1 MIAAG
6 IVIDAWFAAL
16 VVVHSRHRTL
26 RLVYVAL
33 SAAFVASG
41 GILVGIES
49 GFLSHPAWLDALRGA
64 YAIAHVLVPAFVFA
78 FAYGKDLPRGRSAT
92 IALGL
97 LLPIAAAVPPGASWT
112 ARLGYQL
119 NPYGLYLV
127 ACLVIAFLAAI
138 IIWLR
143 SPLLGAEGFWL
154 IAGTFALLDTGPIFA
169 YQLGFTGFP
178 DPGLS
183 SLGSPVAL
191 GVFAVALLH
200 ANPLPMGFPSR
211 RKRAWITS
219 IARGRIFVLDER
231 RPKYVEQL
239 VRREAAS
246 GRPVLVLERDR
257 PASPPGTGRVA
268 HARIEG
274 AGRAALRTWMTI
286 RENLAREEG
295 GAVVVKDLAAISA
308 LSGWSRT
315 VELVRQIEWSCH
327 RFRMTA
333 VFCTSRLKESER
345 NDLRRLQTH
354 WWVLPDPSDEV
365 AAILSHYLGSAAD
378 PLLDE
383 FAASHGLS
391 RHTLTLTHI
400 PALGAF
406 LQRKLGELTSTVA
419 DRQGAERLKGE
430 LTLVLHSLA
439 LFGNRGAAEIATG
452 RWPSRALPRRS
463 PAQLVTA
470 RDYWQ
475 GKAPEPP
482 AATPGPAVLPAPSHV
497 SLYDQARSLFV
508 EHLGPAG
515 ESLLKIELSTL
526 DGSPRFVSRSDVA
539 RLSDRAAV
547 DLGIIADT
555 IDLDGPRAWLRE
567 RVQSLCRN
575 LQVVGGEP

>member
-1 MIAAG
+1 MIAFG
-6 IVIDAWFAAL
+6 IVIDVWFAAL

-49 GFLSHPAWLDALRGA
+49 GFLSDPTWLDALRGT

-78 FAYGKDLPRGRSAT
+78 FAYGKDFPRGRSAT

-97 LLPIAAAVPPGASWT
+97 LLPIVAAVPSGASWT

-119 NPYGLYLV
+119 NPYGLYLI
-127 ACLVIAFLAAI
+127 ACLGIAFLAAI
-138 IIWLR
+138 AIWLR
-143 SPLLGAEGFWL
+143 SPLLGTEGFWL
-154 IAGTFALLDTGPIFA
+154 IAGTFALLDTGPLFA
-169 YQLGFTGFP
+169 YQFTRFP
-178 DPGLS
+178 DPGPS

-191 GVFAVALLH
+191 AVFAVALLH
-200 ANPLPMGFPSR
+200 ANPLPTRFPSR

-219 IARGRIFVLDER
+219 IARSRIFVLDER
-231 RPKYVEQL
+231 RPMYVEQL
-239 VRREAAS
+239 IQREAAS
-246 GRPVLVLERDR
+246 GRPVIVLERDR
-257 PASPPGTGRVA
+257 PVSIPAARRVGR
-268 HARIEG
+268 ARIEG
-274 AGRAALRTWMTI
+274 SVRAALRTWMTI
-286 RENLAREEG
+286 RENLARKDG
-295 GAVVVKDLAAISA
+295 WAVVVKDLAAIAA

-315 VELVRQIEWSCH
+315 VELVRQMEWSCH

-345 NDLRRLQTH
+345 NDLRRLQTD

-365 AAILSHYLGSAAD
+365 AAILSQYLGSAAD
-378 PLLDE
+378 PMLDE
-383 FAASHGLS
+383 FAASQGLS

-430 LTLVLHSLA
+430 LTLVLHSLE

-452 RWPSRALPRRS
+452 RWPSRALPKRS
-463 PAQLVTA
+463 AAQLVTA

-482 AATPGPAVLPAPSHV
+482 AATPAPAVLPAPSHV

-515 ESLLKIELSTL
+515 ESLLKIELSAL
-526 DGSPRFVSRSDVA
+526 DGSPRVVSRSDVA

-547 DLGIIADT
+547 DLGIIADA

-575 LQVVGGEP
+575 LQVVGGEL